1 MVRISKHWLALLPAA
16 VLVAA
21 CGMSEHPKMA
31 APRPAIGAFGLDL
44 SAADPA
50 VKAGDDFFAHAGGRW
65 LSSFQIP
72 EDKTSYGPFVKIAD
86 DIEAQLRSLI
96 EAAVAAPGAQG
107 SASQRVGDYYA
118 SFMDEAAIEK
128 AGLEPI
134 TADLSRIR
142 AARDKKDIATLFGTP
157 GMPSV
162 FKIFATPDA
171 KHPDKY
177 SLEIG
182 QSGLG
187 LPNRDYYLKDDAKL
201 KEVRE
206 QYLAYIEQMLT
217 LGGVSDAAAKAKDI
231 LAFETSLAQVYWPI
245 ERLRDA
251 EATYNPYTKQQL
263 LAYAP
268 GFDWQAYLQAKE
280 IPTREN
286 FVLGPTTAIRAAA
299 DLVHRISLDTLQSY
313 LTFHTL
319 NNQAAYLPKRFDD
332 AQFAFNGKVVRG
344 QPVQRD
350 RWKRA
355 IAEANKGVGELVGRM
370 YVEKYFPPES
380 KAKVQALVAN
390 LRVSLQERLEQST
403 WLGEDTRKRALEKLG
418 TFVTKIGYPDEW
430 KDYSGL
436 DVRRDDLIGNI
447 KRAQLWDWR
456 RDIARLDQPV
466 DRNEWYMTPQ
476 RVNAY
481 YNPLNNE
488 IVFPAAIL
496 QPPFFDPNADD
507 AVNYGG
513 IGAVIGH
520 EIGHGFDDQ
529 GRKFAADGS
538 LEDWWTEADA
548 TAFTMQASKL
558 IEQYSSFEALPGLNV
573 NGAITIGEN
582 IGDLGGLNMS
592 LHAYKLSLNGK
603 PAPVIDRLTGEQ
615 RFFLSWAQ
623 IWRAKYRDEALRVQ
637 VLSDPH
643 SPSQFR
649 VNGAVRNMDEWYQA
663 FDIKATDKLYLPPD
677 QRLKIW

>member
-1 MVRISKHWLALLPAA
+1 MIQISKHWLALLPAA

-21 CGMSEHPKMA
+21 CGVSENPK
-31 APRPAIGAFGLDL
+31 PRSAIGDFDLDL
-44 SAADPA
+44 SASNPA
-50 VKAGDDFFAHAGGRW
+50 VSPGDDFFAHAGGKW
-65 LSSFQIP
+65 LASFQIP

-86 DIEAQLRSLI
+86 DIEVQLRSLI
-96 EAAVAAPGAQG
+96 EAAVAAPGPQG
-107 SASQRVGDYYA
+107 SASQRVGDFYA
-118 SFMDEAAIEK
+118 SFMDEDGIER

-134 TADLSRIR
+134 AADLSRIQS
-142 AARDKKDIATLFGTP
+142 ARDQKDIATLFGTS

-177 SLEIG
+177 SLELG

-201 KEVRE
+201 KDVRE
-206 QYLAYIEQMLT
+206 QYHAYIEQMLT
-217 LGGVSDAAAKAKDI
+217 LGGVTDAATKAKDI
-231 LAFETSLAQVYWPI
+231 MAFETSLARVYWPI

-251 EATYNPYTKQQL
+251 DATYNPYTKAQL

-280 IPTREN
+280 IPTRES
-286 FVLGPTTAIRAAA
+286 FVLGPTTAIRDAAQI
-299 DLVHRISLDTLQSY
+299 VHGASLDTLKAY

-319 NNQAAYLPKRFDD
+319 NSQAAYLPKRFDD
-332 AQFAFNGKVVRG
+332 AQFAFNGKVLRG

-355 IAEANKGVGELVGRM
+355 VAEANKGVGELVGRM
-370 YVEKYFPPES
+370 YVEKHFPPES
-380 KAKVQALVAN
+380 KAKMQALVAN
-390 LRVSLQERLEQST
+390 LRSSLKQRLEQST
-403 WLGEDTRKRALEKLG
+403 WLGDDTRKRALEKLG

-436 DVRRDDLIGNI
+436 DVRRGDLIGNV

-456 RDIARLDQPV
+456 RDIERLDQPV

-496 QPPFFDPNADD
+496 QPPFFDPSADD

-548 TAFTMQASKL
+548 TAFTAQTSKL
-558 IEQYSSFEALPGLNV
+558 IAQYSSFEALPGLNV

-603 PAPVIDRLTGEQ
+603 PAPIIDGLTGEQ

-663 FDIKATDKLYLPPD
+663 FDIKPTNRLYLPPD
-677 QRLKIW
+677 QRVKIW